1 MSMQVNDFVRIN
13 YIGRV
18 KDVEQQ
24 LDSGENI
31 PIIIGIGYVMKGID
45 KALLEMN
52 VGEKKAIEVKPA
64 DGFGERDQ
72 ALMRLVKESEFKK
85 HNQNPYPGMII
96 DADGM
101 RGRVLSVASG
111 RVKIDFNH
119 PLAGRI
125 LVYELEIKQKI
136 EEPKEKIRA
145 IIEYYAKTQEIKL
158 EVHFHEK
165 EVEII
170 MPPVVNPLYKKK
182 IADDVMK
189 FLGFERVK
197 FSEVFEKPK
206 ES

>member
-1 MSMQVNDFVRIN
+1 MQVNDFVRIN
-13 YIGRV
+13 YLGKIKEG
-18 KDVEQQ
+18 EHT
-24 LDSGENI
+24 LDSGEDI
-31 PIIIGIGYVMKGID
+31 PLILGVGYVMKGVD

-52 VGEKKAIEVKPA
+52 VSEKRTVEIEPK

-72 ALMRLVKESEFKK
+72 TLIRLVRESEFKK
-85 HNQNPYPGMII
+85 HNQNPYPGMVI

-101 RGRVLSVASG
+101 RGRVLSAASG

-136 EEPKEKIRA
+136 EDPKEKIRA
-145 IIEYYAKTQEIKL
+145 IIEYYAKTKEIKL

-182 IADDVMK
+182 IADDVMR
-189 FLGFERVK
+189 FLGFDKVK
-197 FSEVFEKPK
+197 FSEVFERPK